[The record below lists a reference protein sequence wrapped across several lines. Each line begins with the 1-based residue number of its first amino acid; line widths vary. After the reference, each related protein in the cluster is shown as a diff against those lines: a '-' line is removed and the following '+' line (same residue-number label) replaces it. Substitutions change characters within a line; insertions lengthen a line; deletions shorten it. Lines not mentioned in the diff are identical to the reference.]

1 MPQCPESPDT
11 QSGSDKMASNR
22 TNLTSACSDKDEQH
36 ASVKAS
42 QILRQNRN
50 SSDVMDFIAVPVLG
64 YQSSLPSEG
73 HASHTDQGRSFYAK
87 TAYTDQMRQV
97 WKTTRGYGSVF
108 NRLQKYRDAITQAQQ
123 RRDKLV

>member
-1 MPQCPESPDT
+1 
-11 QSGSDKMASNR
+11 MASNH

-42 QILRQNRN
+42 QILRHNRN
-50 SSDVMDFIAVPVLG
+50 SSDIIDFIAVPVLG

-73 HASHTDQGRSFYAK
+73 YISQAEQGRSFYAK

-108 NRLQKYRDAITQAQQ
+108 NRLQKYREAINQAQ
-123 RRDKLV
+123 